1 MKKLITAIVLIA
13 ILLVVNSGFYIL
25 NPAEQAIIVQFGKPI
40 GNTRTEAGL
49 YFKIPVI
56 QDVIKFDKRI
66 LEWDGRSN
74 EIPTKDN
81 KYIHIDAFARWR
93 IANPLS
99 FYKAVKN
106 QMIAQSRLDDLLDGL
121 VRDEITTFTLNEIIQ
136 SSDRK
141 HRIQQFETTESE
153 AKQKI
158 DESDIVLGARLK
170 IIENILE
177 NVSQKLEDLNLGI
190 AVMDVQFKRIDYNR
204 EVRQKVFSRMISEQN
219 QIAEK
224 YRASGE
230 GEKQKILGNL
240 DKRKKEVLSNAYLN
254 SQKIKGSA
262 DAEAVQ
268 IYAQTYGKSPE
279 FFRFMRTLES
289 YRKTFD
295 PSTKLILSTENKY
308 LKYLSQP

>member
-1 MKKLITAIVLIA
+1 MKKAIIAIVVI
-13 ILLVVNSGFYIL
+13 VVLFVINSGFYIL

-40 GNTRTEAGL
+40 GETKTDAGL
-49 YFKIPVI
+49 YFKTPVI
-56 QDVIKFDKRI
+56 QEVIKFDKRI

-93 IANPLS
+93 ISDPLA

-136 SSDRK
+136 SSERK

-153 AKQKI
+153 AKQKV
-158 DESDIVLGARLK
+158 DETDIVLGARLR
-170 IIENILE
+170 IMENILA
-177 NVSQKLEDLNLGI
+177 NVSLRLEDLNLGI
-190 AVMDVQFKRIDYNR
+190 DVVDVQFKRIDYNR
-204 EVRQKVFSRMISEQN
+204 EVRQKVFGRMISEQN

-240 DKRKKEVLSNAYLN
+240 DKRKKEVLSSAYLK
-254 SQKIKGSA
+254 SQEIKGSA

-268 IYAQTYGKSPE
+268 IYARTYGKSPE

-289 YRKTFD
+289 YRETFD
-295 PSTKLILSTENKY
+295 PSTKLILSTKNKY
-308 LKYLSQP
+308 LKYLSKP